1 MFSNTFR
8 LIIAKSGRGNGE
20 WLPLW
25 IHAADT
31 AKVIKHLLRS
41 RYAGLAEVC
50 GVSFGELEK
59 TAVLLAYL
67 HDIGKL
73 TPFFQAK
80 ILQSLPGRRT
90 IFEHYGVH
98 IPDLSEYIHKEKE
111 NSHHT
116 ICGEAILDELGFH
129 KEIAAIVGAH
139 HGMTTENVHKLT
151 EKYPEKLFGIPEDK
165 KFWNS
170 LYDEWVNYSLER
182 AGFTSVSEIPKLNKR
197 TQVLLSGLLVMADW
211 LASDAERFRLI
222 DEDTV
227 LSENEYPAG
236 RFENAIADLDLP
248 EVCGFDQIRITD
260 EVFRERFS
268 FSMNDIQTAV
278 IGAAESC
285 KAPGLFIL
293 EAPMGIGKTE
303 AALAAAELLAA
314 RCEKTGVFFGLPT
327 QATANGIFGRVKQW
341 AEKQPSEAFHSI
353 VLAHGNAEFQSEFAK
368 LKGRDPQIDEDVDS
382 GLVVHGF
389 FNGSKQS
396 LLADFVVGTVD
407 RLLMSVL
414 KKKHAMLLHLGLSQ
428 KVVIVDECHAYDA
441 HMNRYLDRALTW
453 LHEYNAPVIL
463 LSATLPDERRKELAC
478 AYLNNDAMAAELPE
492 AAYPRLTYTDGNEL
506 KAVSLPINIPEK
518 NTRIVRAEDDAALEQ
533 IKLAVGA
540 GACVGIICN
549 TVKRAQEFAELAR
562 SIEGAN
568 VILYHAQFVIPD
580 RIEKEEALKAAVGKG
595 STPKERKGTVVVGTQ
610 VLEQSL
616 DIDFDILMTDLCP
629 MDLLLQRL
637 GRLHRYERADR
648 PRGYETARC
657 IVFGTAE
664 LNGSSEKIYTKWLLL
679 RTRKLLPETISL
691 PGDIDALVN
700 ETYKK
705 VEPDSDEERAAL
717 EEYTF
722 LLTDKGRKAE
732 AYLMSPPPDDS
743 ELDEDID
750 LDEYV
755 ELDDDLHGWLN
766 NPADDDEHKALATVR
781 DGMSSIEV
789 IVMVRNSNGMLGLL
803 PWQSDGGR
811 YLPDVCPP
819 EDVCKQIAQQK
830 LRLPALF
837 CYEADKTIDELETAD
852 KHLVEFQRS
861 HWLKGELVLL
871 LNEELTAEL
880 RGYRIS
886 YSHNDGLTYE
896 KEETN

>member
-1 MFSNTFR
+1 MFSNTLR
-8 LIIAKSGRGNGE
+8 LIIAKSGRENGE

-25 IHAADT
+25 IHAEDT
-31 AKVIKHLLRS
+31 AMVMNNLLHS

-50 GVSFGELEK
+50 GIPLEELEK
-59 TAVLLAYL
+59 IVILLAYL

-80 ILQSLPGRRT
+80 ILQSLPGRRS
-90 IFEHYGVH
+90 IKHYGEH
-98 IPDLSEYIHKEKE
+98 ITNWSDYINKE
-111 NSHHT
+111 NEKSHHT
-116 ICGEAILDELGFH
+116 ICGEAILDWLGYP
-129 KEIAAIVGAH
+129 KEIASIVGAH
-139 HGMTTENVHKLT
+139 HGMTTEGVNRLM
-151 EKYPEKLFGIPEDK
+151 ECYPEKFFGIPENQE
-165 KFWNS
+165 FWNS
-170 LYDEWVNYSLER
+170 LYREWAGYSLER
-182 AGFTSVSEIPKLNKR
+182 AGFTSVSELPKLNKR
-197 TQVLLSGLLVMADW
+197 TQVLLSGMLVMADW
-211 LASDAERFRLI
+211 LASDAERFGLI
-222 DEDTV
+222 DQDTV
-227 LSENEYPAG
+227 LSENEYPVG
-236 RFENAIADLDLP
+236 RFENALADLDLP
-248 EVCGFDQIRITD
+248 EVCEFDQIRIAD
-260 EVFRERFS
+260 EDFRERFS
-268 FSMNDIQTAV
+268 FPMNDIQRAV
-278 IGAAESC
+278 I
-285 KAPGLFIL
+285 KAVEGSVSPGLFIL

-353 VLAHGNAEFQSEFAK
+353 VLAHGSAEFQSEFAK
-368 LKGRDPQIDEDVDS
+368 LKSRDPQIDEDVDS

-389 FNGSKQS
+389 FNGRKQS

-407 RLLMSVL
+407 RLLMSAL

-453 LHEYNAPVIL
+453 LHEYNVPVIL
-463 LSATLPDERRKELAC
+463 LSATLPDDRRKALAC
-478 AYLNNDAMAAELPE
+478 AYLNNEAMEAELPE

-506 KAVSLPINIPEK
+506 RAVLLPMNIPEK
-518 NTRIVRAEDDAALEQ
+518 NTQIVRAEDDAALEE
-533 IKLAVGA
+533 IKRAVSA

-549 TVKRAQEFAELAR
+549 TVKRAQEFAELAH

-616 DIDFDILMTDLCP
+616 DIDFDIMMTDLCP

-637 GRLHRYERADR
+637 GRLHRHKRDDR
-648 PRGYETARC
+648 PQDYKTAKC

-664 LNGSSEKIYTKWLLL
+664 LNSSSEKIYTKWLLL
-679 RTRKLLPETISL
+679 RTRKLLPETINL
-691 PGDIDALVN
+691 PGDIDTLVN

-705 VEPDSDEERAAL
+705 VEPDGDEERAAL
-717 EEYTF
+717 EEYAARIGGKEQRAGNF
-722 LLTDKGRKAE
+722 L
-732 AYLMSPPPDDS
+732 MQPPRES
-743 ELDEDID
+743 RRNNS
-750 LDEYV
+750 
-755 ELDDDLHGWLN
+755 LHGWLN
-766 NPADDDEHKALATVR
+766 NAASDNEHKALAAVR

-789 IVMVRNSNGMLGLL
+789 IVMVRYSNGMLGLL

-811 YLPDVCPP
+811 YSPDVCPP
-819 EDVCKQIAQQK
+819 ESVCKLIAQQK

-837 CYEADKTIDELETAD
+837 CYEADKTIDELEKAD
-852 KHLVEFQRS
+852 KHLLGFQCS

-871 LNEELTAEL
+871 LNEELNAEL
-880 RGYRIS
+880 RGYKIS
-886 YSHNDGLTYE
+886 YSRDTGLEYK
-896 KEETN
+896 KEE